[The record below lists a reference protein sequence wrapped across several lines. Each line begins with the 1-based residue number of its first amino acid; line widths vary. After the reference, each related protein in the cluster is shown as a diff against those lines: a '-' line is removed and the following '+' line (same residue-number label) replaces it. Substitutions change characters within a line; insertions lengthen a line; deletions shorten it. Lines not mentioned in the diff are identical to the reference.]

1 MAGSLHRGRETTVI
15 SAAPVWEPETL
26 ARTTA
31 RTSRR
36 RRRGPLS
43 FSSPRSSL
51 SSTWFFPNWP
61 KGHFPPCPSFPESS
75 TPPQGWRGGRW
86 G

>member
-31 RTSRR
+31 RTSREEAQR
-36 RRRGPLS
+36 TAS

-51 SSTWFFPNWP
+51 SSDLVF
-61 KGHFPPCPSFPESS
+61 S
-75 TPPQGWRGGRW
+75 
-86 G
+86 